1 MKRNALII
9 PILLLYLFGIAF
21 SLTAC
26 GKNCFVGNRVAE
38 EGFYRLDVDY
48 MTGTDRLTMEIQAN
62 NTLSV
67 QFETVKG
74 FIYMEIKDPDENTLY
89 AGNGKGVTEFS
100 VNISESGTYSIY
112 VEAHHAKGTVHIQQ
126 MVGKKVH
133 RG

>member
-1 MKRNALII
+1 MKRKNLTI
-9 PILLLYLFGIAF
+9 PILLLFLLGIAVF
-21 SLTAC
+21 LTAC

-74 FIYMEIKDPDENTLY
+74 SIYMEIKDQDENTLY

-126 MVGKKVH
+126 VVGKKVH